1 MQQQDI
7 TGGSLAICFHGKLI
21 YTQGY
26 GVANSG
32 LKALSTSLFRLASI
46 SKTITAVGILK
57 LVEDGKLKLDQKIF
71 GQNGILKKYKPSG
84 KGDKKLLKI
93 TVRHLLQHSG
103 GWDRDQVGDAVFWK
117 LPKKKRV
124 DPYSDEALIKYML
137 SWKLQFTPGKRHAY
151 SNLGYLILGKVMEAV
166 TGMPYINYIQEIC
179 RSFNV
184 LPGYAKQIDSYPL
197 EVKYFNNRENIL
209 EPSVFEEEGS
219 VPAQYGGFKMEGT
232 ESYGGLVMS
241 VVELLALFNQIN
253 SGDRPLV
260 AEECFRLMIERPSYE
275 LGDQW
280 YGLGLDVQ
288 NNGLSWGH
296 TGAMEGTSTTVH
308 CHKSGLSWAL
318 FFNTWAKDMDLDGLM
333 KYGLSKI
340 LHLPL
345 WTKSLSNNEYVVHS
359 EEQIV
364 YLLLP
369 LYNLQSYVKSFTGYY
384 LSQVDITE
392 YKDSLCVNAI
402 WKKSTSRH
410 LVFINKNIGNIHDL
424 VQDCNLCNAYVYM
437 LESYCYE
444 NDIYYIIGLRESYKE
459 VQQEICVNLNAAKH
473 LIRMKKMKNSGFT
486 MRAQSVAGKL
496 DNLFVSS
503 VFDKEN
509 KLNFVSWLQI
519 TMENFVFE
527 LGKNSRKNL
536 APVYVNCFSIGGEPF
551 VSAIWIPGEKKQ
563 YLQRHDVSIYGF
575 LYELQESVKN
585 QVSLE
590 KICSYYNDG
599 VLNFLA
605 VWSQ

>member
-7 TGGSLAICFHGKLI
+7 TGGSLAICFHGNLI

-26 GVANSG
+26 GLANSG
-32 LKALSTSLFRLASI
+32 LKALSSSLFRLASI
-46 SKTITAVGILK
+46 SKTITAVSILK

-84 KGDKKLLKI
+84 KGDKRLLKI

-117 LPKKKRV
+117 LPKKKND
-124 DPYSDEALIKYML
+124 DPYNDEALIRYML
-137 SWKLQFTPGKRHAY
+137 SRKLQFTPGKRHAY
-151 SNLGYLILGKVMEAV
+151 SNLGYLILGKVIEEV
-166 TGMPYINYIQEIC
+166 TDMPYINYIQEIC
-179 RSFNV
+179 RPFNV
-184 LPGYAKQIDSYPL
+184 LPGYAKQIDAYSL

-209 EPSVFEEEGS
+209 EPSVFEGEGS

-241 VVELLALFNQIN
+241 VVELLALFNQIKSDN
-253 SGDRPLV
+253 GPLV
-260 AEECFRLMIERPSYE
+260 SEEFFRLMIEKPSYE
-275 LGDQW
+275 FGDQW
-280 YGLGLDVQ
+280 YGLGIDVQ
-288 NNGLSWGH
+288 NSGLSWGH
-296 TGAMEGTSTTVH
+296 TGAMEGTSTNVH

-345 WTKSLSNNEYVVHS
+345 WTKSLSNNEFVVHS

-369 LYNLQSYVKSFTGYY
+369 LDTLQTCIKSFTGYC
-384 LSQVDITE
+384 LSHVDMTE
-392 YKDSLCVNAI
+392 YKGSLCLNAI

-410 LVFINKNIGNIHDL
+410 LVFINKNIENIYHL
-424 VQDCNLCNAYVYM
+424 IEDCNLCNAYIYM

-444 NDIYYIIGLRESYKE
+444 NDIYYIIGIRESHLK
-459 VQQEICVNLNAAKH
+459 VQQEICLNLDAAQH

-486 MRAQSVAGKL
+486 MRTQSVAGKV
-496 DNLFVSS
+496 DTLFVSS
-503 VFDKEN
+503 VFDKE
-509 KLNFVSWLQI
+509 KKSNFVSWLQI

-527 LGKNSRKNL
+527 LGKNSSKNL
-536 APVYVNCFSIGGEPF
+536 APAYVNCFSIGGDPF

-575 LYELQESVKN
+575 LYELQESVN
-585 QVSLE
+585 SQVYLE
-590 KICSYYNDG
+590 KVCSYYNDG